1 MAIPV
6 AALAAGAS
14 ALSSAMSAGGG
25 LLTNAR
31 TLQHDD
37 YWRNQSR
44 KWQLADEARQNAYN
58 APRAQMA
65 RLRAGGLSASMA
77 AQSIAGTGSTSAGPG
92 TYSGPTGGPNLEN
105 PIPEKFFDAQSAIT
119 LAETIKNNE
128 RNRALTNAN
137 IANIDADTVNK
148 GVQTSLLNLDNELRR
163 LDLQYRKEDR
173 PRSVQAQINNLE
185 KDKLALLN
193 MQADYAK
200 TQAMI
205 EDFKSQAAFRKGSL
219 SVSRYEADTRRNT
232 YSFQAGPFSTSG
244 YYKSGNPYENA
255 NDEKEQP
262 GRRGDQEHW
271 ESKQSLRDSLDSL
284 PFWLDPRP
292 YRLPWQRRKK

>member
-219 SVSRYEADTRRNT
+219 SVSVESNKIARDRLNADIPWMGKEKIPYIMWKLEDVLKTDEDNPQKKDYEQLSR
-232 YSFQAGPFSTSG
+232 
-244 YYKSGNPYENA
+244 
-255 NDEKEQP
+255 
-262 GRRGDQEHW
+262 
-271 ESKQSLRDSLDSL
+271 SLDSL
-284 PFWLDPRP
+284 GINLNAKMDFRKLFN
-292 YRLPWQRRKK
+292 RRK